1 MLALAA
7 RFLEDLPQV
16 GGYHGVG
23 GEDEGGLVVGGVDCG
38 GVDVLGLCDCCGEDV
53 FEGREG
59 FGLVFGDG
67 GGDDFEIGEAD
78 LWKGCV
84 SFGRSFLR
92 AFSWAACL
100 DLPVRVVVFFWA
112 RRRLGSLVSRGSCS
126 GRAGPEGMVGEDLVV
141 LLHLRHWASL

>member
-67 GGDDFEIGEAD
+67 GGDDFEVGEAD
-78 LWKGCV
+78 LGLLEV
-84 SFGRSFLR
+84 LSVLVGVDFLGGLLGTV
-92 AFSWAACL
+92 AWSS
-100 DLPVRVVVFFWA
+100 LPVRGVAFF
-112 RRRLGSLVSRGSCS
+112 
-126 GRAGPEGMVGEDLVV
+126 
-141 LLHLRHWASL
+141 